1 MKKIILVALSSFTLF
16 SCSNDESIMKE
27 SISTKIKE
35 QLKNPDSFEFVS
47 MEIKSKISLDTLK
60 KRINKESINEY
71 KELIKSRNNEEDKKF
86 LEFLEKQYKFTQN
99 FKGNNNEAAYY
110 ITFISKGTNSYGG
123 VIQSSYEAFV
133 LNDDDKTTLSV
144 TEIEN

>member
-1 MKKIILVALSSFTLF
+1 MKKIILVAILSIVLF
-16 SCSNDESIMKE
+16 SCSSDESIMKE

-47 MEIKSKISLDTLK
+47 MEIKSKIMLDTLK
-60 KRINKESINEY
+60 KRITKESINEY
-71 KELIKSRNNEEDKKF
+71 KDLIKLRDNDEDKKF

-99 FKGNNNEAAYY
+99 FKGNKNEAAYY
-110 ITFISKGTNSYGG
+110 VTFISKGTNSYGG

>member
-1 MKKIILVALSSFTLF
+1 MKKIILVALLSFALF
-16 SCSNDESIMKE
+16 SCSNDESKMKE

-60 KRINKESINEY
+60 KRINKERINEY

-110 ITFISKGTNSYGG
+110 IKFISKGTNSYGG

-133 LNDDDKTTLSV
+133 LNDEDKTTLSV